1 VSGQVVGE
9 LLIIGVLI
17 LINSLFVAAEIALVT
32 VRRSRLQQMV
42 VQGDRGA
49 RRVARLIA
57 DPSRFL
63 AVIQIGITFIGFLA
77 AAYAGANLAV
87 GLQLVIAGVAPL
99 ANQAGVIAL
108 LLVTAFVSLVT
119 IVFGELVPKRL
130 ALAHAERYALLV
142 SRPVILLGRVLGPL
156 VWLLTAITN
165 ATTRVLGVREI
176 DEDRLT
182 SDEIRILVE
191 RGGEQG
197 VIEAEEEQMI
207 GAVLEL
213 GQRRVHEV
221 MVPRIDIAALA
232 AEAPLDELVDTIV
245 REGHSRIPVYEESID
260 NVIGILYAKDL
271 LPYLKGVDHPPPTRT
286 LLRTPLFVPES
297 MTIDDLLH
305 SLQRRKVHIAIV
317 LDEYGGTAG
326 LVTIE
331 DLIEEIVGEI
341 QDEYDS
347 EVPLFAKEGDDV
359 LLADGRLPIE
369 DVEDAL
375 NIQFEEDEDFGTLG
389 GFVHKHLS
397 RLPNQGD
404 AFEAEGVRVEII
416 AVERQRVRQLRLTK
430 VRNSVRLVDVRDDAG
445 DDDATTVA
453 PGNSE
458 RRGYDE
464 RAG

>member
-1 VSGQVVGE
+1 
-9 LLIIGVLI
+9 
-17 LINSLFVAAEIALVT
+17 
-32 VRRSRLQQMV
+32 
-42 VQGDRGA
+42 
-49 RRVARLIA
+49 
-57 DPSRFL
+57 
-63 AVIQIGITFIGFLA
+63 
-77 AAYAGANLAV
+77 
-87 GLQLVIAGVAPL
+87 
-99 ANQAGVIAL
+99 
-108 LLVTAFVSLVT
+108 
-119 IVFGELVPKRL
+119 
-130 ALAHAERYALLV
+130 V
-142 SRPVILLGRVLGPL
+142 SRPVILLGRILGPL

-165 ATTRVLGVREI
+165 ATTRVLGVREV

-182 SDEIRILVE
+182 SEEIRILVE

-232 AEAPLDELVDTIV
+232 ADAPLDELVDTIV
-245 REGHSRIPVYEESID
+245 REGHSRIPVYEETID

-341 QDEYDS
+341 QDEYDVEEPMIEPIS
-347 EVPLFAKEGDDV
+347 DDQ
-359 LLADGRLPIE
+359 ARIDGRASVDDLME
-369 DVEDAL
+369 HFDVTL
-375 NIQFEEDEDFGTLG
+375 NGSDREEYDTVGGLVYHHIGGVPKVGDTVDVNGTLSLTVESTDG
-389 GFVHKHLS
+389 RRVGKVM
-397 RLPNQGD
+397 
-404 AFEAEGVRVEII
+404 AVRH
-416 AVERQRVRQLRLTK
+416 R
-430 VRNSVRLVDVRDDAG
+430 RDDAK
-445 DDDATTVA
+445 DDDA
-453 PGNSE
+453 
-458 RRGYDE
+458 DD
-464 RAG
+464 

>member
-1 VSGQVVGE
+1 MSGPVVSE
-9 LLIIGVLI
+9 LFTIGVLI

-32 VRRSRLQQMV
+32 VRRSRLLQMV
-42 VQGDRGA
+42 EEGDRGA

-87 GLQLVIAGVAPL
+87 ALQPVIAGVQPL
-99 ANQAGVIAL
+99 ASQAEVIAL
-108 LLVTAFVSLVT
+108 LLITAFVSLVT

-142 SRPVILLGRVLGPL
+142 SRPVILLGRILGPL

-165 ATTRVLGVREI
+165 ATTRVLGVREV

-182 SDEIRILVE
+182 SEEIRILVE

-232 AEAPLDELVDTIV
+232 ADAPLDELVDTIV
-245 REGHSRIPVYEESID
+245 REGHSRIPVYEETID

-341 QDEYDS
+341 QDEYDV
-347 EVPLFAKEGDDV
+347 EEPMIEPLGDDQ
-359 LLADGRLPIE
+359 ARIDGRASVDDLME
-369 DVEDAL
+369 HFDVTFNGSDH
-375 NIQFEEDEDFGTLG
+375 EEYDTVGGLVYHHIGGVPKVGDTVDVNGTLTLTVESTDG
-389 GFVHKHLS
+389 RRVGKVM
-397 RLPNQGD
+397 
-404 AFEAEGVRVEII
+404 AVRH
-416 AVERQRVRQLRLTK
+416 R
-430 VRNSVRLVDVRDDAG
+430 RDDATDDDG
-445 DDDATTVA
+445 DD
-453 PGNSE
+453 
-458 RRGYDE
+458 
-464 RAG
+464 

>member
-1 VSGQVVGE
+1 MSGQVGSE
-9 LLIIGVLI
+9 LLTIGVLI
-17 LINSLFVAAEIALVT
+17 FINSLFVAAEIALVT
-32 VRRSRLQQMV
+32 VRRSRLQQMIEE
-42 VQGDRGA
+42 GDRGA

-87 GLQLVIAGVAPL
+87 ALQPGIAGVQPL
-99 ANQAGVIAL
+99 AEQAEVIAL
-108 LLVTAFVSLVT
+108 LLVTAALSLVT

-130 ALAHAERYALLV
+130 ALAHAERYAMLV
-142 SRPVILLGRVLGPL
+142 SRPVILLGKIMAPL
-156 VWLLTAITN
+156 VWMLTLVTN
-165 ATTRVLGVREI
+165 ATTRVLGVREV

-182 SDEIRILVE
+182 SEEIRILVE

-213 GQRRVHEV
+213 GKRRVHEV

-232 AEAPLDELVDTIV
+232 ADAPLDELVDTIV
-245 REGHSRIPVYEESID
+245 REGHSRIPVYEETID

-341 QDEYDS
+341 QDEYDVEEPMIEPIS
-347 EVPLFAKEGDDV
+347 DDQARIDARASVDDLMDHFDVTLNGSDREEYDTVGGLVYHHIGGVPKVGDTVDV
-359 LLADGRLPIE
+359 NGTLSLTVESTDGRR
-369 DVEDAL
+369 VGKVMA
-375 NIQFEEDEDFGTLG
+375 
-389 GFVHKHLS
+389 
-397 RLPNQGD
+397 
-404 AFEAEGVRVEII
+404 VRH
-416 AVERQRVRQLRLTK
+416 R
-430 VRNSVRLVDVRDDAG
+430 RDDATDDDG
-445 DDDATTVA
+445 DD
-453 PGNSE
+453 
-458 RRGYDE
+458 
-464 RAG
+464 